1 MVLAIIDAL
10 HIQSYAGL
18 SFGDGSTAVER
29 AVDSA
34 ASLSDEL
41 VLLVRPQ
48 QTEATADS
56 TTLSLKTGD
65 GRVSLPESVKVF
77 EVRDTSAAAVLT
89 VLAELSAEAEA
100 VLYKRADEP
109 WMMADEASLILSE
122 HVKYRA
128 HYSFADGYP
137 AGSTPVFFSPSLP
150 RLLAKLVEGDDDTAV
165 ADWLFTVLQR
175 DINSF
180 DVETLLSPV
189 DFRMLRITFRCDT
202 RANYVL
208 CSRFQPILCDG
219 VTGSV
224 LPKDRYVRAV
234 ESNYGRLRTLPLY
247 MSVEVTTAHPQTI
260 SYLPDASTGVVLTDE
275 PSHMAVGRFT
285 ELVNGLSAYSPEATV
300 GICMW
305 GEPLLHPDFPA
316 LVEAVCDT
324 PGLSMLVET
333 SGIGRPVTE
342 VVDLAKRY
350 GNRVR
355 WIVALDA
362 IEEDIYRE
370 LRGDGF
376 SKARAFAETMIAEV
390 PAYSYVPAVRMKE
403 TEAHLETFWRYWK
416 EKTDHIIIQKYDD
429 FCGLLPPRKVTD
441 LSPVRRFPCWHNKRD
456 LYVRI
461 DGTVPRCREDV
472 RSEHAL
478 GNLYEQ
484 SFEDIWESG
493 DAVHRDQVAG
503 RYTEICEHCD
513 EYYTFNF

>member
-10 HIQSYAGL
+10 HIRSYAGL
-18 SFGDGSTAVER
+18 SLGDGSSAVER
-29 AVDSA
+29 AVGSA

-48 QTEATADS
+48 QSEATADS
-56 TTLSLKTGD
+56 TTMSLKLGD
-65 GRVSLPESVKVF
+65 GRVSLPASVKVF
-77 EVRDTSAAAVLT
+77 EVRDTSAAGVLSVLT
-89 VLAELSAEAEA
+89 ELSAEAEA

-137 AGSTPVFFSPSLP
+137 AGSTPVVLSPSLP
-150 RLLAKLVEGDDDTAV
+150 RLLAKLVEESDDTAV
-165 ADWLFTVLQR
+165 ADWLFTILQR

-202 RANYVL
+202 RANFVL
-208 CSRFQPILCDG
+208 CSRFQAILCDEA
-219 VTGSV
+219 TGSV
-224 LPKDRYVRAV
+224 VPKDRYVRAV
-234 ESNYGRLRTLPLY
+234 ESNYGRLRTLPMY
-247 MSVEVTTAHPQTI
+247 MSVEVTTAHPQKIT
-260 SYLPDASTGVVLTDE
+260 YLPDVSAGDTRTDG
-275 PSHMAVGRFT
+275 PANMPVGRFR
-285 ELVNGLSAYSPEATV
+285 ELVSGLSSYSPEATV
-300 GICMW
+300 GICTW

-324 PGLSMLVET
+324 QGLSLLVET
-333 SGIGRPVTE
+333 SGIGRPVAE
-342 VVDLAKRY
+342 IVELAKRY

-362 IEEDIYRE
+362 IEEDTYRE

-376 SKARAFAETMIAEV
+376 PEAKAFAETLIAEV
-390 PAYSYVPAVRMKE
+390 PAYSYVQAVRMKE

-429 FCGLLPPRKVTD
+429 FCGQLPPRKVTD
-441 LSPVRRFPCWHNKRD
+441 LSPVQRFPCWHNKRD

-461 DGTVPRCREDV
+461 DGTVPRCREDI
-472 RSEHAL
+472 RSDHAL

-484 SFEDIWESG
+484 SFEDIWEAG
-493 DAVHRDQVAG
+493 EAVHRDQVAG
-503 RYTEICEHCD
+503 RYTEICENCD